1 MAFVRKRKAGD
12 GLMGLG
18 EATLSTT
25 LVESYRDAE
34 GRPRQRVLASMHGEK
49 TTLSALAKVAAIRAN
64 LREEKA
70 DLDKAQAQ
78 LAPIYEDWMQAIGTG
93 HRLTKD
99 DRRKCD
105 RVVKMRQDM
114 QIRAGEIESRLAKLN
129 REGAAIKKHCEA
141 SDDEIQTAI
150 RIYKAEVKKAETGIV
165 GGEFMMSEQKR
176 HLRRL
181 LS

>member
-25 LVESYRDAE
+25 LVESYREAE

-93 HRLTKD
+93 HRLTKN

-105 RVVKMRQDM
+105 KVVKMRETM
-114 QIRAGEIESRLAKLN
+114 QKRSSEIETRLAKLS
-129 REGAAIKKHCEA
+129 REGAAIKKHCTA
-141 SDDEIQTAI
+141 SADEIQAAI
-150 RIYKAEVKKAETGIV
+150 RAYKAKVKEAKTFIV
-165 GGEFMMSEQKR
+165 GVEFHLSEGKR
-176 HLRRL
+176 QLRRL